1 MSGEAVLVPYTDIL
15 RQECPRLRI
24 LVAGKVRGSG
34 AGKSALINAV
44 FGVDATPVSHR
55 TPGEHDID
63 KPLIFAENDRVI
75 IHDSKGFE
83 AGEETNVQK
92 VLDFIERRSKMPA
105 LGDRLHAIWV
115 CAEIPFAG
123 ARLFEKGVE
132 RILKECRGNG
142 SSSIRPYF
150 PPHFTASVPII
161 VVFTKLD
168 ILRET
173 QEKILEEDLEGQGE
187 EMDDEAFEAKVEAV
201 VDEAVQ
207 NLCVEPLRALTPSDC
222 PEYPWVATSNGRE
235 SRFKKTITKLVNLA
249 LESAEIEKVWIGM
262 AIAQRSHAKASIE
275 ASIRIGRKRY
285 WHGLFSD
292 IFLGF
297 TMRRL
302 LDVLQKDIVNV
313 WNMEDPENCLK
324 RPEFLALL
332 SVLVEDLSDENR
344 NNYPLTK
351 AAVQAVI
358 EHPTAIITAGPTAI
372 VVLFAEWV
380 RGTYKKTKSSVRCL
394 MGFLVDLTLTMDTLF
409 YLVLAGGRKPMKI
422 GLVNRALRIYKTRKA
437 PVHASI
443 RAWTDG
449 WSVFGH
455 LDANVVINKI
465 ADIITEHSVKPERW
479 EMRDEVVDESWMAV
493 DALRET
499 KMV

>member
-1 MSGEAVLVPYTDIL
+1 MSGEDVLVPYTDIL
-15 RQECPRLRI
+15 SQECPPLRI
-24 LVAGKVRGSG
+24 LVVGKVRDVRSIFQFIANGNHKSG

-63 KPLIFAENDRVI
+63 QPLTFPENDRIV
-75 IHDSKGFE
+75 IHDSRGFE
-83 AGEETNVQK
+83 AGEATNLQK
-92 VLDFIERRSKMPA
+92 VFDFIERRSKMPA
-105 LGDRLHAIWV
+105 LSDRLHAIWV

-123 ARLFEKGVE
+123 ARAFERGVE
-132 RILKECRGNG
+132 RILKECQG
-142 SSSIRPYF
+142 
-150 PPHFTASVPII
+150 TVPII
-161 VVFTKLD
+161 VVFTKID

-173 QEKILEEDLEGQGE
+173 QEKKLEEELERQDE
-187 EMDDEAFEAKVEAV
+187 EMDDEEFEAKVDTL

-207 NLCVEPLRALTPSDC
+207 RLCIEPLRTLTPSGCSD
-222 PEYPWVATSNGRE
+222 YPWIATSNARE
-235 SRFKKTITKLVNLA
+235 QRFKKTITELVDLA
-249 LESAEIEKVWIGM
+249 LKLAEIEKVWIGM
-262 AIAQRSHAKASIE
+262 AIAQRSNAKASIK
-275 ASIRIGRKRY
+275 ASIRIGRKKY

-313 WNMEDPENCLK
+313 WNMDDPKDHLK
-324 RPEFLALL
+324 TPEFIALL

-344 NNYPLTK
+344 DNYPLTQ
-351 AAVQAVI
+351 AAVKSI
-358 EHPTAIITAGPTAI
+358 IDHPSAIIITGPTAV

-380 RGTYKKTKSSVRCL
+380 RGTYRKTKSSVRCL

-409 YLVLAGGRKPMKI
+409 YLVLAGGQKPMKI

-443 RAWTDG
+443 RAWADG
-449 WSVFGH
+449 WSTFGH
-455 LDANVVINKI
+455 LGANEVINKI
-465 ADIITEHSVKPERW
+465 ADIIEEHSVKPEQW
-479 EMRDEVVDESWMAV
+479 EMRDEVADETWMAV

-499 KMV
+499 VPVQT